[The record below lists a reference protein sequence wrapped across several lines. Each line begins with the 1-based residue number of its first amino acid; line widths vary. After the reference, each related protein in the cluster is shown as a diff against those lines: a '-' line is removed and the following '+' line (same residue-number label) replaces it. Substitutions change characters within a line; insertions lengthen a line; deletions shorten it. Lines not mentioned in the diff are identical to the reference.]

1 MLKSYLTK
9 KTSYGFIF
17 GPSFSGKTT
26 LARYT
31 AQRYGYTVIEWEPTI
46 AMLKEKLAVNPGEPL
61 EDVSFDKIIGYY
73 KKLIGNYT
81 SDVFLFD
88 GLPPNVDFKQL

>member
-1 MLKSYLTK
+1 
-9 KTSYGFIF
+9 
-17 GPSFSGKTT
+17 
-26 LARYT
+26 
-31 AQRYGYTVIEWEPTI
+31 
-46 AMLKEKLAVNPGEPL
+46 MLKEKLAVNPGEPL